1 MRTRRKRTRAIIR
14 TREII
19 DQCVRCVEFSA
30 GARAWFPRERR
41 CREPVWGSVR
51 AHVDEVGGAPNVTLP
66 RSREPWAAE
75 D

>member
-1 MRTRRKRTRAIIR
+1 MRTRRKRTRVRIR

-30 GARAWFPRERR
+30 GARAWFPRERGR
-41 CREPVWGSVR
+41 GEPAWGSVR
-51 AHVDEVGGAPNVTLP
+51 AHVDEVRGAPDVTLP